1 MIKDLVNTICISK
14 VVEPVVEEIAQ
25 DLLDMGRGPD
35 HICLD
40 RLGRE
45 WRVTS
50 LHQQT
55 E

>member
-14 VVEPVVEEIAQ
+14 SVEPVVDEIAQ
-25 DLLDMGRGPD
+25 DLLDLVGGPD
-35 HICLD
+35 YICLD

-50 LHQQT
+50 LYQQT